1 MNDDNERRERKSR
14 AVGRE
19 VTEKRERERERRKN
33 ESKVK
38 EKVKE
43 NQIV

>member
-19 VTEKRERERERRKN
+19 VAEERERERKGEEEERK
-33 ESKVK
+33 
-38 EKVKE
+38 
-43 NQIV
+43 